1 MNAWLSYNKYSR
13 KEKLKEI
20 SMDLQQKTK
29 SKT

>member
-1 MNAWLSYNKYSR
+1 MNALLSYNKYSR
-13 KEKLKEI
+13 KEKFKEI

>member
-1 MNAWLSYNKYSR
+1 MNGESYNKYSR